1 MEQCVERRLVS
12 NTAPLWRFEERRESW
27 RIFDGQMVIAS
38 NISCVEHLNSRDYLF
53 MSLMFALSLS
63 LSAVENIA
71 HCEFAYLRDLLIR

>member
-1 MEQCVERRLVS
+1 MERRLVS
-12 NTAPLWRFEERRESW
+12 NTAPLWRFEECRESW

-63 LSAVENIA
+63 AVENIA